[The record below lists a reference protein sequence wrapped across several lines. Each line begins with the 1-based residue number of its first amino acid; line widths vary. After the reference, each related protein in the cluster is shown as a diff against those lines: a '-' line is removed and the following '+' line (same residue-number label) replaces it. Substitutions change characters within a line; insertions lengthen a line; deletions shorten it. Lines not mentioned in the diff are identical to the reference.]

1 MWVTYQL
8 VSESYLWDIYS
19 SLSWFAVVLSQGFES
34 GNKVQAFESLLGQ
47 WLNGTVVEVD
57 GGKVQ
62 IHWAGYNKFFDV
74 RLDVLEVQKPEHERP
89 LDTRRPVSK
98 SNFPKQQHP
107 KHLQNN
113 DLVCVFETNQ
123 DWSEAQTVAKN
134 DCFKGEVR
142 RLVFRP
148 FI

>member
-1 MWVTYQL
+1 M
-8 VSESYLWDIYS
+8 
-19 SLSWFAVVLSQGFES
+19 QGFES

-62 IHWAGYNKFFDV
+62 IHWAGYKFFDV
-74 RLDVLEVQKPEHERP
+74 RMDVLEVQKPEDERP

-107 KHLQNN
+107 KH

-123 DWSEAQTVAKN
+123 DWSEVQTVAKN

>member
-1 MWVTYQL
+1 MWVTYQF
-8 VSESYLWDIYS
+8 VSESSLLRIYS
-19 SLSWFAVVLSQGFES
+19 SLSWFAVVLSQDFES
-34 GNKVQAFESLLGQ
+34 GNKVQAFDSVLGQ

-74 RLDVLEVQKPEHERP
+74 WLDAVDVRKPENERP
-89 LDTRRPVSK
+89 LDRRRPVSK
-98 SNFPKQQHP
+98 SNFPKRQHS
-107 KHLQNN
+107 KHLQKA

-142 RLVFRP
+142 RFVFRR